1 MDSFDLGL
9 RTHRLR
15 TIGILGGMG
24 PEATARLF
32 ERIVALTPAQQD
44 QAHVPV
50 QICNLPQIPD
60 RTAAIQ
66 GRGESPVPLAGKG
79 LQLLANSGAEVI
91 AIPCNS
97 IHHFFP
103 ELQASVAVPLL
114 HLIEE
119 VRRAAT
125 LRWPNARRLG
135 LLATDGM
142 IQSGVY
148 QNLFA
153 PNCEILVPDAERQQE
168 VMAAIYAIKAGKKS
182 FRAALAAG
190 RDLIEQR
197 AEGIILG
204 CTEFSLVQNYLAGDL
219 PVIDSVE
226 ILAQACVDMAR
237 GVREVPEIIS
247 DSPRGIRRN

>member
-1 MDSFDLGL
+1 MDSLDLG
-9 RTHRLR
+9 LR

-32 ERIVALTPAQQD
+32 ERIVALAPATRDQD
-44 QAHVPV
+44 HLPV

-66 GRGESPVPLAGKG
+66 GRGESPVPLASQG
-79 LQLLANSGAEVI
+79 LQILADSGADFI

-97 IHHFFP
+97 IHHFFA
-103 ELQASVAVPLL
+103 ELQAAVRVPIL

-119 VRRAAT
+119 VHRAAT
-125 LRWPNARRLG
+125 LRWPSARHLG

-153 PNCEILVPDAERQQE
+153 PNREILVPDAGRQQE

-190 RDLIEQR
+190 RDLVEQR

-204 CTEFSLVQNYLAGDL
+204 CTEFSLVQNYLADDL
-219 PVIDSVE
+219 PIIDSIEV
-226 ILAQACVDMAR
+226 LAQACVDMAR
-237 GVREVPEIIS
+237 GVRKMPE
-247 DSPRGIRRN
+247 IRRNS

>member
-1 MDSFDLGL
+1 MDSLDLGL

-44 QAHVPV
+44 QEHLPV

-66 GRGESPVPLAGKG
+66 GRGESPVPLVSKG
-79 LQLLANSGAEVI
+79 LQLLANSGADFI

-97 IHHFFP
+97 IHHFFS
-103 ELQASVAVPLL
+103 ELQASVRVPIL

-125 LRWPNARRLG
+125 QRWPKARRLG

-148 QNLFA
+148 QKLFA
-153 PNCEILVPDAERQQE
+153 PNCEILVPIAERQKE
-168 VMAAIYAIKAGKKS
+168 VMLAIYAIKAGKKS
-182 FRAALAAG
+182 FRAVLAAG
-190 RDLIEQR
+190 RDLIEQH

-219 PVIDSVE
+219 PMIDSVE
-226 ILAQACVDMAR
+226 VLAQACVDIAR
-237 GVREVPEIIS
+237 GVREMPK
-247 DSPRGIRRN
+247 IRRNS

>member
-1 MDSFDLGL
+1 MQPHRLEL
-9 RTHRLR
+9 RTPRPR

-32 ERIVALTPAQQD
+32 ERLVALTPARQD
-44 QAHVPV
+44 QDHVPV
-50 QICNLPQIPD
+50 QIFNLPQIPD

-66 GRGESPVPLAGKG
+66 GHGESPVPLASKG
-79 LQLLANSGAEVI
+79 LQILAASGADFI

-97 IHHFFP
+97 IHHFFT
-103 ELQASVAVPLL
+103 ELQAAVAVPIL

-119 VRRAAT
+119 VHRAAT
-125 LRWPNARRLG
+125 LRWPQSRYWG

-148 QNLFA
+148 QRLFA
-153 PNCEILVPDAERQQE
+153 PTGEILVPNLERQKE

-190 RDLIEQR
+190 RDLVEQR
-197 AEGIILG
+197 AGGIILG
-204 CTEFSLVQNYLAGDL
+204 CTEFSLVKNYLAADL

-226 ILAQACVDMAR
+226 VLAQACVDIAR
-237 GVREVPEIIS
+237 GMREMPE
-247 DSPRGIRRN
+247 IRRNS

>member
-1 MDSFDLGL
+1 MNLQTP
-9 RTHRLR
+9 RPR

-32 ERIVALTPAQQD
+32 ERIVALTPASRDQD
-44 QAHVPV
+44 HLPM

-66 GRGESPVPLAGKG
+66 GRGESPVPLASQG
-79 LQLLANSGAEVI
+79 LQILVGSGADFI

-97 IHHFFP
+97 IHHFFV
-103 ELQASVAVPLL
+103 ELQAAVRVPIL

-119 VRRAAT
+119 VHRAAT
-125 LRWPNARRLG
+125 LRWPQSRYFG

-148 QNLFA
+148 QKLFA
-153 PNCEILVPDAERQQE
+153 PNCEILVPDTERQKE
-168 VMAAIYAIKAGKKS
+168 VMAAIYAIKAGKKN

-190 RDLIEQR
+190 RDLVEQR

-204 CTEFSLVQNYLAGDL
+204 CTEFSLVQNYLAADL

-226 ILAQACVDMAR
+226 VLAQACVDIAR
-237 GVREVPEIIS
+237 GVRAMPE
-247 DSPRGIRRN
+247 IRRNS

>member
-1 MDSFDLGL
+1 MMPSTEPGIWAS
-9 RTHRLR
+9 RPR

-32 ERIVALTPAQQD
+32 ERIIALSPAQQD
-44 QAHVPV
+44 QEHLPV

-60 RTAAIQ
+60 RTAAIE

-79 LQLLANSGAEVI
+79 LQMLAASGAEFI

-97 IHHFFP
+97 IHHFFA
-103 ELQASVAVPLL
+103 ELQAAVPIPLL
-114 HLIEE
+114 HLIAE
-119 VRRAAT
+119 VRRAAIQ
-125 LRWPNARRLG
+125 RWPSAPRLG

-148 QNLFA
+148 QKLFA
-153 PNCEILVPDAERQQE
+153 QAQCEIMVPEPVRQKE
-168 VMAAIYAIKAGKKS
+168 VMTAIYAIKAGQKS

-190 RDLIEQR
+190 RDLIERR
-197 AEGIILG
+197 AAGIILG
-204 CTEFSLVQNYLAGDL
+204 CTEFSLVQPYLANDF

-226 ILAQACVDMAR
+226 VLAQACVDIAR
-237 GVREVPEIIS
+237 GAREMP
-247 DSPRGIRRN
+247 DRNAAPAAGNK

>member
-1 MDSFDLGL
+1 
-9 RTHRLR
+9 
-15 TIGILGGMG
+15 MG

-32 ERIVALTPAQQD
+32 ERIVALTPASQD
-44 QAHVPV
+44 QDHVPV

-66 GRGESPVPLAGKG
+66 GRGESPVPLASQG
-79 LQLLANSGAEVI
+79 LQILADSGADFI

-97 IHHFFP
+97 IHHFFA
-103 ELQASVAVPLL
+103 ELQAAVRVPIL

-119 VRRAAT
+119 VHRAAT
-125 LRWPNARRLG
+125 LRWPQSRYFG

-148 QNLFA
+148 QKLFA
-153 PNCEILVPDAERQQE
+153 PMNGEILVPNAERQKE

-219 PVIDSVE
+219 PIIDSVE
-226 ILAQACVDMAR
+226 ILAQACVDIAR
-237 GVREVPEIIS
+237 GVREVPEITS
-247 DSPRGIRRN
+247 NS